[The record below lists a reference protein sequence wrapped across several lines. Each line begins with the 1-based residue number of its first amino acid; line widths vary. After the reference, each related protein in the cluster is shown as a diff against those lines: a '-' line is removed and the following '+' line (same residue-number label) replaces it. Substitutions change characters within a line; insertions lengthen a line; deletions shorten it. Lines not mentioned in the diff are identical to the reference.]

1 MDSSLT
7 VNAPAINEGSQ
18 SVNGACELQDA
29 ALLVTQPEF
38 APQNTST
45 KSSRLSHSRKRK
57 QAGSILHEKRTCPDN
72 TLVSE
77 AQPRDTATDFIKTV
91 GAGEGTNSWSAALA
105 RVSEANGDAI
115 VPDTTTV
122 LTSSLDP
129 HTSAVVNL
137 PQVVGA
143 DVEPSVIFE
152 QSLPANQVH
161 FNELL
166 LSLTAQVKRQKEVIA
181 ALNLRYTDQEA
192 LLRRQTE
199 VIAALNLRHTDQE
212 ALLRRRA
219 EGIAALITRTTA
231 QEALTRLI
239 FEALQKKSKEQK
251 LVNRILIDRL
261 ENIEKTQ
268 REKVLQL
275 REMINTINQIHKQ
288 IFQHEVIKPVPV
300 LPELSRPQICEMQ
313 NEMIQIF
320 ETNLLQ
326 TGHGGVNSADD
337 CNSPNTLTGLS
348 QSDVD
353 ILVRDGGTE
362 GV

>member
-7 VNAPAINEGSQ
+7 VNAPAIHEGSQ
-18 SVNGACELQDA
+18 IVIGACELQDA

-57 QAGSILHEKRTCPDN
+57 QAGSILCDKRTCPDN

-105 RVSEANGDAI
+105 RVLEANGDAI

-152 QSLPANQVH
+152 QSLPANQDH

-166 LSLTAQVKRQKEVIA
+166 LSLIAQVKRQNEVIA
-181 ALNLRYTDQEA
+181 ALISKFTDQEA
-192 LLRRQTE
+192 LLRSQTE
-199 VIAALNLRHTDQE
+199 GIAAIISKSTDQE
-212 ALLRRRA
+212 ALLGSQT
-219 EGIAALITRTTA
+219 EGIAALITRTTV

-239 FEALQKKSKEQK
+239 FEALQKMSEEQN
-251 LVNRILIDRL
+251 LMNRKLIDRL
-261 ENIEKTQ
+261 ENIEKNM
-268 REKVLQL
+268 REKALQL
-275 REMINTINQIHKQ
+275 REMINTINQIHKH
-288 IFQHEVIKPVPV
+288 IFQHEVIKPAPV
-300 LPELSRPQICEMQ
+300 MVELSSPQIREMQ

-326 TGHGGVNSADD
+326 TGYGGENSADD
-337 CNSPNTLTGLS
+337 SNSPDTLTGLS

>member
-18 SVNGACELQDA
+18 IVNGACELQDA

-57 QAGSILHEKRTCPDN
+57 QAGSILRDKRTCPDN

-91 GAGEGTNSWSAALA
+91 ENLLGAGEGTNSWSAALA
-105 RVSEANGDAI
+105 RVLEANGDAI

-152 QSLPANQVH
+152 QSLPANQDH
-161 FNELL
+161 FNKLL
-166 LSLTAQVKRQKEVIA
+166 LSLTAQVKRQNEVIA
-181 ALNLRYTDQEA
+181 ALISKFTDQEA
-192 LLRRQTE
+192 LLRSQT
-199 VIAALNLRHTDQE
+199 
-212 ALLRRRA
+212 
-219 EGIAALITRTTA
+219 EGIAAIITRTTV

-239 FEALQKKSKEQK
+239 FEALQKMSEEQN
-251 LVNRILIDRL
+251 LMNRKLIDRL
-261 ENIEKTQ
+261 ENIEKNM
-268 REKVLQL
+268 REKALQL
-275 REMINTINQIHKQ
+275 REMINTINQIHKH

-300 LPELSRPQICEMQ
+300 MVELSSPQIREMQ

-326 TGHGGVNSADD
+326 TGYGGENSADD
-337 CNSPNTLTGLS
+337 SNSPDTLTGLN

-362 GV
+362 DV

>member
-7 VNAPAINEGSQ
+7 VNAPAIHEGSQ
-18 SVNGACELQDA
+18 IVIGACELQDA

-57 QAGSILHEKRTCPDN
+57 QAGSILCDKRTCPDN

-91 GAGEGTNSWSAALA
+91 ENLLGAGEGTNSWSAALA
-105 RVSEANGDAI
+105 RVLEANGDAI

-152 QSLPANQVH
+152 QSLPANQDH

-166 LSLTAQVKRQKEVIA
+166 LSLIAQVKRQNEVIA
-181 ALNLRYTDQEA
+181 ALISKFTDQEA
-192 LLRRQTE
+192 LLRSQT
-199 VIAALNLRHTDQE
+199 
-212 ALLRRRA
+212 
-219 EGIAALITRTTA
+219 EGIAALITRTTV

-239 FEALQKKSKEQK
+239 FEALQKMSEEQN
-251 LVNRILIDRL
+251 LMNRKLIDRL
-261 ENIEKTQ
+261 ENIEKNM
-268 REKVLQL
+268 REKALQL
-275 REMINTINQIHKQ
+275 REMINTINQIHKH
-288 IFQHEVIKPVPV
+288 IFQHEVIKPAPV
-300 LPELSRPQICEMQ
+300 MVELSSPQIREMQ

-326 TGHGGVNSADD
+326 TGYGGENSADD
-337 CNSPNTLTGLS
+337 SNSPDTLTGLS